1 MSIFNSNTDNGW
13 VPIRRNL
20 FDHYEDGR
28 MTLCEYNVFL
38 LLLLMAKHQDGTVSI
53 GPTQIKQTFGRD
65 FSEDQCKKV
74 LSRLVSKGYIKCIKP
89 SVKKGTSA
97 LYLVDK
103 YEVWNGDGIVKR
115 VEVKRLTL
123 ALESPNGTPSVPQVG
138 TNVPSYIDLESIP
151 YEESEED
158 SALEPPIVPPSRHS
172 HRVTSQ
178 QEQEQEQEQE
188 HTNGGVGGT
197 ASNEPTPVGFA
208 RPERRSAKLG
218 AHTRPARQPEDD
230 QRWSMGELHDLRLSD
245 DDFDPLDYAFGM
257 ATDEDESFRDI
268 QRAVWYHWKVIP
280 PNKRYWAD
288 PKQGRITS
296 RVRLEFNLERMLERV
311 PDDFEIPL
319 WLYEQIPIHDLNC
332 KLCGGIGSFPGIVN
346 DVDYPAWMKM
356 TCYEPCSCQC
366 PHPYPWRLDPE
377 RMNNSPLE
385 VSHAS

>member
-1 MSIFNSNTDNGW
+1 MSVFNELIDNGF
-13 VPIRRNL
+13 VAIRRNL
-20 FDHYEDGR
+20 FTHYEEGKIN
-28 MTLCEYNVFL
+28 LCEYTIFTFI
-38 LLLLMAKHQDGTVSI
+38 LMLARRDGMVSV
-53 GPTQIKQTFGRD
+53 GPTWLHQIFKRD
-65 FSEDQCKKV
+65 FNYDQCKKA
-74 LSRLVSKGYIKCIKP
+74 LASLAKKGYIACVKP
-89 SVKKGTSA
+89 SPKKGVSA
-97 LYLVDK
+97 VYLVDK
-103 YEVWNGDGIVKR
+103 FEIYEGGRIVER
-115 VEVKRLTL
+115 TNVKRLLSAATL
-123 ALESPNGTPSVPQVG
+123 PELSPNCSDGKPNQDFV
-138 TNVPSYIDLESIP
+138 IDLESIP
-151 YEESEED
+151 YEDDLTDKAESLPVLSPSEP
-158 SALEPPIVPPSRHS
+158 LEGS
-172 HRVTSQ
+172 TLQ
-178 QEQEQEQEQE
+178 QEQEQEQE